1 MSEKWM
7 KNFEK
12 EVMKDKIDSCLI
24 QHDDKLIFEYYRN
37 KKMKVRQHK
46 IYSVTKSILS
56 ALVGIAIDKGYIPH
70 VNTPIAT
77 YFPEYRKESISD
89 EITVKHLLTM
99 TSGLHWP
106 GNAAMIPTKNWVEFV
121 LSQPV
126 EYKPGKEREY
136 SCGSSQLLSAILQK
150 ATELD
155 TVTFAQKHLFLPLGI
170 TAYKWN
176 SDSQGIAIGGFGL
189 NMKTEDLL
197 KIGVLYMNKGQWNS
211 KQIVPSDWVEESTA
225 AIFKMDNTFS
235 YGYHWWV
242 LTGEDQE
249 SPIPETFF
257 ALGKN
262 GQYIF
267 VVPDYKLTA
276 VFTSDIMDGSSR
288 PIDYFKKYLL
298 TNACINT

>member
-56 ALVGIAIDKGYIPH
+56 ALVGMAIDKGYIPH

-89 EITVKHLLTM
+89 EITIRHLLTM

-106 GNAAMIPTKNWVEFV
+106 GNAVMIPTKNWVEFV

-150 ATELD
+150 ATGLD
-155 TVTFAQKHLFLPLGI
+155 TVTFAQKYLFLPLGI

-276 VFTSDIMDGSSR
+276 VFTSDITDGSSR

-298 TNACINT
+298 TNACMNT

>member
-1 MSEKWM
+1 M
-7 KNFEK
+7 KNFER
-12 EVMKDKIDSCLI
+12 VVTKDKIDSCLI
-24 QHDDKLIFEYYRN
+24 QHDGKTVFEYYRN
-37 KKMKVRQHK
+37 NKMKGRQHK

-56 ALVGIAIDKGYIPH
+56 ILVGIAIDKGYIPH
-70 VNTPIAT
+70 VNTPIIT
-77 YFPEYRKESISD
+77 YFPDSRKDSAGD
-89 EITVKHLLTM
+89 EITIKHLLTM

-106 GNAAMIPTKNWVEFV
+106 GNTAMIPSKNWVKFV

-126 EYKPGKEREY
+126 EYKPGEERVY
-136 SCGSSQLLSAILQK
+136 SCGSSQLISAILQK
-150 ATELD
+150 ATGLD
-155 TVTFAQKHLFLPLGI
+155 TVSFAQKHLFSPLGI
-170 TAYKWN
+170 TQYKWN
-176 SDSQGIAIGGFGL
+176 RDSQGIAIGGFGL

-197 KIGVLYMNKGQWNS
+197 KIGMLYMNNGRWKS

-225 AIFKMDNTFS
+225 ASFKIDNTFS

-242 LTGEDQE
+242 LTRDNEE

-267 VVPDYKLTA
+267 VVPSYKLTA
-276 VFTSDIMDGSSR
+276 VFTSDITDDSSR

-298 TNACINT
+298 ANACVNL